1 MKPAS
6 HPCTGAAR
14 QRGPLQR
21 SILKR
26 GKATLTTYMGAGTSH
41 PTLVLCEVES
51 LSDDDLAALEKL
63 QTFCT
68 RRGVLFA
75 VVAPGEASLPM
86 AETLQRW
93 GIMVF
98 LQPPSE
104 EEVEAFVR
112 LQRLL
117 RNPAVWA

>member
-1 MKPAS
+1 MKPA
-6 HPCTGAAR
+6 PRACTGAAR
-14 QRGPLQR
+14 PPGPLQR
-21 SILKR
+21 SVLKR
-26 GKATLTTYMGAGTSH
+26 GKATLTTYMGPGTSH
-41 PTLVLCEVES
+41 PTMVLCQVES
-51 LSDDDLAALEKL
+51 LGDRDLAPLEKL
-63 QTFCT
+63 QTFCS

-98 LQPPSE
+98 LQPPTE
-104 EEVEAFVR
+104 AEVEAFVR